1 MSETKPTKSARWA
14 FFVSL
19 VAGILIILGGLYTAA
34 RRFFRTGGGYRG
46 SRPGMGVGNATYHG
60 MGGLGN
66 ATYHG
71 MGGAMAR
78 PGYGVIGGPWI
89 LGIVLVSGIIVLVSA
104 VMFNRRPVQATRRAT
119 LIVIFSV
126 VSLFV
131 GFMGVFFVARV
142 VLILGAILGIIGGVV
157 PLLTKSKGS
166 PTPST

>member
-1 MSETKPTKSARWA
+1 MSEPKPTKLARWA

-19 VAGILIILGGLYTAA
+19 VGGILIILGGLYTAA
-34 RRFFRTGGGYRG
+34 RRFFRTGGYRG
-46 SRPGMGVGNATYHG
+46 PRPGMGGVGNATYHG

-104 VMFNRRPVQATRRAT
+104 VMFNRRPVQATRWAT
-119 LIVIFSV
+119 LIVIFSI

-157 PLLTKSKGS
+157 PLLTKSKGN
-166 PTPST
+166 PAPST